1 MPHPS
6 SRAHLRIRQTPLAPK
21 RAYDHYGLVVYETED
36 GEYAV
41 GTDLQVQKAAEMAI
55 ENDVWA
61 FKASFIASVVGLSRT
76 EEKAIEQM
84 QRDMSEDAGPIIKR
98 LIGGKMKQ
106 FIRDTFRGYT
116 VLSRRARRVRCGG
129 SHVPR
134 PGFGAVQIDRVRQR
148 GESDTR
154 FAVCADSA
162 RPRHR
167 ARYCRQ
173 RCRPPRWDDRGDQH
187 GGKTCTTIFKI
198 EQVADWSVRRRN
210 LKT

>member
-106 FIRDTFRGYT
+106 FIRDAIRSDGVGHFLSPYDGHEISSNLIPGLPKNKLAFR
-116 VLSRRARRVRCGG
+116 V
-129 SHVPR
+129 
-134 PGFGAVQIDRVRQR
+134 
-148 GESDTR
+148 
-154 FAVCADSA
+154 
-162 RPRHR
+162 
-167 ARYCRQ
+167 
-173 RCRPPRWDDRGDQH
+173 
-187 GGKTCTTIFKI
+187 
-198 EQVADWSVRRRN
+198 N
-210 LKT
+210 